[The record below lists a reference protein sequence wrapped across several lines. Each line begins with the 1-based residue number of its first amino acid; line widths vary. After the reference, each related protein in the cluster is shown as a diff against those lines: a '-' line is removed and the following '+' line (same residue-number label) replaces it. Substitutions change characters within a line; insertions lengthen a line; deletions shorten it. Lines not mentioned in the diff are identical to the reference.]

1 MADTN
6 PLPAGTRVRH
16 YGHQWP
22 EAHRDGTGNI
32 REAKGPYPDGS
43 YEYLVDV
50 EDGSTTP
57 RWWSSFATIHVF
69 PILAEQP
76 KGQQ

>member
-1 MADTN
+1 MATT

-16 YGHQWP
+16 YGHQW
-22 EAHRDGTGNI
+22 AAAVRDGTGNI

-50 EDGSTTP
+50 EDGRETP
-57 RWWSSFATIHVF
+57 RWWASYATIHVF
-69 PILAEQP
+69 PILADHTKEPQ
-76 KGQQ
+76 